1 MNKLSA
7 TLLLIACAY
16 AVVTIAHDDS
26 VFDTFTE
33 EEFVQSPASDLKKA
47 NAAAAAAQAAENA
60 KSKALHKSL
69 KNKIVS
75 HKSTV
80 HAAVKSLGNSA
91 VAAFQG
97 AVVKTMTALAKRQAR
112 KNKNLRRK
120 QNQAKNSAV
129 RANARNHMNMV
140 KAQGRMVKALSRVAA
155 SQRKMLAQKKKAAKF
170 FNDQIAAAKAGG
182 KAADKVSM
190 ARLGAYNQRMKHI
203 GNKIKSNKKLAKRI
217 QRKWANQKAKS
228 AAKGRAIDR
237 KYKARQAKLAVQ
249 NASNLRNFNIAIAK
263 GQAKFAARARSNQ
276 LKAALANA
284 RIKTQAAV
292 NAMNEKHTKKRA
304 ARLHAKESGLK
315 ASAKRKEL
323 GAKAAANKKL
333 NESRQ
338 KEKVHKAKVSNEAD
352 TKYKRRAAHAAAM
365 KKDADAAKAAAAAS
379 VAASERSTKAQKKAD
394 AAQDHYDANIKEC
407 DAMAECLMADG
418 HTCMKTGAASGWY
431 QDQVGF
437 VKCVRKKPQNMMGD
451 WAGSPFKESDFPEA
465 VYKEPKFE
473 MPVMPGFKN
482 WHISDHFDKVK
493 ASITA
498 GIKKAAKNDSKEEE
512 LDSVES
518 RRRGRRH
525 RGRRRAGGSLATSG
539 SFTHMASTGNQ

>member
-1 MNKLSA
+1 MGIHLTSKMNKLSS

-16 AVVTIAHDDS
+16 AVVTVTSANYGSDEFNDN
-26 VFDTFTE
+26 VFDVFTE
-33 EEFVQSPASDLKKA
+33 DENLVQTPAADLKKA
-47 NAAAAAAQAAENA
+47 KAAAAAAHKAANA
-60 KSKALHKSL
+60 KTNALHKSL
-69 KNKIVS
+69 RNKIVS

-80 HAAVKSLGNSA
+80 HAAVKSLGNRA

-97 AVVKTMTALAKRQAR
+97 AVVKTMTALAKRQAK
-112 KNKNLRRK
+112 KNKYLRKK
-120 QNQAKNSAV
+120 QNQAKNSAA
-129 RANARNHMNMV
+129 RANARNHQNMV
-140 KAQGRMVKALSRVAA
+140 KAQASLVKTLSRVAK
-155 SQRKMLAQKKKAAKF
+155 SQKKMLAQKKKAAKF
-170 FNDQIAAAKAGG
+170 FANQISAVKKAGKAAKKVSMKRLAAAKA
-182 KAADKVSM
+182 
-190 ARLGAYNQRMKHI
+190 RMTHI
-203 GNKIKSNKKLAKRI
+203 NNKIAFNKKLCKDI
-217 QRKWANQKAKS
+217 QKKWTLTKAKS
-228 AAKGRAIDR
+228 AAKKAAINAQ
-237 KYKARQAKLAVQ
+237 YKARQNKLAKQ
-249 NASNLRNFNIAIAK
+249 NASNLRKFNAAVAK
-263 GQAKFAARARSNQ
+263 GQAKFAARAKSNQ
-276 LKAALANA
+276 LKAALAVA

-292 NAMNEKHTKKRA
+292 NKMNEKHTKNRA

-352 TKYKRRAAHAAAM
+352 TKYKRRAAHA
-365 KKDADAAKAAAAAS
+365 
-379 VAASERSTKAQKKAD
+379 AASERSTKAQKKAD

-498 GIKKAAKNDSKEEE
+498 GIKKAAKNDS
-512 LDSVES
+512 
-518 RRRGRRH
+518 
-525 RGRRRAGGSLATSG
+525 
-539 SFTHMASTGNQ
+539 N

>member
-1 MNKLSA
+1 MGIHLTSKMNKLSS

-16 AVVTIAHDDS
+16 AVVTVTSANYGSDEFNDN
-26 VFDTFTE
+26 VFDVFTE
-33 EEFVQSPASDLKKA
+33 DENLVQTPAADLKKA
-47 NAAAAAAQAAENA
+47 KAAAAHKAANA
-60 KSKALHKSL
+60 KTNALHKSL

-80 HAAVKSLGNSA
+80 HAAVKSLGNRA

-97 AVVKTMTALAKRQAR
+97 AVVKTMTALAKRQAK
-112 KNKNLRRK
+112 KNKYLRKK
-120 QNQAKNSAV
+120 QNQAKNSAA
-129 RANARNHMNMV
+129 RANARNHRNMV
-140 KAQGRMVKALSRVAA
+140 KAQASLVKTLSRVAK
-155 SQRKMLAQKKKAAKF
+155 SQKKMLAQKKKAAKF
-170 FNDQIAAAKAGG
+170 FANQISAVKKAGKAAKKVSMKRLAAAKA
-182 KAADKVSM
+182 
-190 ARLGAYNQRMKHI
+190 RMTHI
-203 GNKIKSNKKLAKRI
+203 NNKIAFNKKLCKDI
-217 QRKWANQKAKS
+217 QKKWSQTKAKS
-228 AAKGRAIDR
+228 AAK
-237 KYKARQAKLAVQ
+237 KA
-249 NASNLRNFNIAIAK
+249 AIA
-263 GQAKFAARARSNQ
+263 A
-276 LKAALANA
+276 A

-292 NAMNEKHTKKRA
+292 NKINEKHTKNRA

-365 KKDADAAKAAAAAS
+365 KKDADDAKAAAAAS
-379 VAASERSTKAQKKAD
+379 VAAAERSTKAQKKAD

-418 HTCMKTGAASGWY
+418 HTCMKTGAASGWH

-498 GIKKAAKNDSKEEE
+498 GIKKAAKNDSK
-512 LDSVES
+512 
-518 RRRGRRH
+518 
-525 RGRRRAGGSLATSG
+525 
-539 SFTHMASTGNQ
+539 

>member
-1 MNKLSA
+1 MGDHRKNTPLTMNKLSA

-80 HAAVKSLGNSA
+80 HAAVHSLKNSA

-120 QNQAKNSAV
+120 QNQAKNNAV

-323 GAKAAANKKL
+323 
-333 NESRQ
+333 
-338 KEKVHKAKVSNEAD
+338 
-352 TKYKRRAAHAAAM
+352 
-365 KKDADAAKAAAAAS
+365 AAKAAAAAS

-437 VKCVRKKPQNMMGD
+437 VKCVRTKPQNMMGD

-473 MPVMPGFKN
+473 MPVMPGFAN

-498 GIKKAAKNDSKEEE
+498 GIKKAAKNDSK
-512 LDSVES
+512 
-518 RRRGRRH
+518 
-525 RGRRRAGGSLATSG
+525 
-539 SFTHMASTGNQ
+539 

>member
-80 HAAVKSLGNSA
+80 HAAVHSLKNSA

-263 GQAKFAARARSNQ
+263 GQAKFAARAKSNQ
-276 LKAALANA
+276 LKAALAA
-284 RIKTQAAV
+284 AAIKTQAAV
-292 NAMNEKHTKKRA
+292 NKMNEKHTKKRA

-323 GAKAAANKKL
+323 GAKAAAAHKL
-333 NESRQ
+333 SESRQ
-338 KEKVHKAKVSNEAD
+338 KEKAHKAKVSNEAD

-365 KKDADAAKAAAAAS
+365 KKDADDAKAAAAAS

-418 HTCMKTGAASGWY
+418 HTCMKTGAATGWY

-437 VKCVRKKPQNMMGD
+437 VKCVKKKPQNMMGD

-498 GIKKAAKNDSKEEE
+498 GIKKAAKNDSK
-512 LDSVES
+512 
-518 RRRGRRH
+518 
-525 RGRRRAGGSLATSG
+525 
-539 SFTHMASTGNQ
+539 

>member
-1 MNKLSA
+1 MGDHRKNTPLTMNKLSA

-80 HAAVKSLGNSA
+80 HAAVHSLKNSA

-120 QNQAKNSAV
+120 QNQAKNNAV

-263 GQAKFAARARSNQ
+263 GQAKFAARAKSNQ

-284 RIKTQAAV
+284 RIKT
-292 NAMNEKHTKKRA
+292 
-304 ARLHAKESGLK
+304 
-315 ASAKRKEL
+315 SAKRKEL
-323 GAKAAANKKL
+323 GAKAAAAHKL
-333 NESRQ
+333 SESRQ
-338 KEKVHKAKVSNEAD
+338 KEKAHKAKVSNEAD

-365 KKDADAAKAAAAAS
+365 KKDADDAKAAAAAS

-437 VKCVRKKPQNMMGD
+437 VKCVRTKPQNMMGD

-473 MPVMPGFKN
+473 MPVMPGFKD

-498 GIKKAAKNDSKEEE
+498 GIKKAAKNDSK
-512 LDSVES
+512 
-518 RRRGRRH
+518 
-525 RGRRRAGGSLATSG
+525 
-539 SFTHMASTGNQ
+539 